1 MGILRR
7 LAATANDFA
16 EMAKT
21 KLNMPLLAIAGEKA
35 SAGTL
40 MPQAKLV
47 GTNVTVVTIRDS
59 GHWVMEEKEKETIDA
74 LMNSCELEGSASP
87 R

>member
-1 MGILRR
+1 
-7 LAATANDFA
+7 
-16 EMAKT
+16 MAKT

-47 GTNVTVVTIRDS
+47 GNNVSLVTIKDS
-59 GHWVMEEKEKETIDA
+59 GHWVMEEKQKETIEA
-74 LMNSCELEGSASP
+74 LMKFL
-87 R
+87 